1 MPLVKIHMRDGK
13 DKEHK
18 KAVLD
23 GVHKALVSAFRIP
36 VNDRTLLL
44 YEYDADHFDGRDL
57 NFTIV
62 EISAFS
68 GRTKDMKKSLYQ
80 KIVENV
86 SKTTNLQ
93 PTDIFIV
100 LHDVPKDNWG
110 IRGGQMASAVDL
122 GVTVEA
128 GKIQ

>member
-23 GVHKALVSAFRIP
+23 GVHKALVSAFKIP

-44 YEYDADHFDGRDL
+44 SEYDADHFDGRDI

-62 EISAFS
+62 EIIAFS
-68 GRTKDMKKSLYQ
+68 GRTKEMKKDLYQ

-86 SKTTNLQ
+86 SKTTKLV

-100 LHDVPKDNWG
+100 INDIPKENWG
-110 IRGGQMASAVDL
+110 IRGGQMASEMDL
-122 GVTVEA
+122 GMNPEV
-128 GKIQ
+128 

>member
-23 GVHKALVSAFRIP
+23 GVHKALVSAFKISA
-36 VNDRTLLL
+36 NDRTILLS
-44 YEYDADHFDGRDL
+44 EYDADHFDGRDA

-62 EISAFS
+62 EIIAFS
-68 GRTKDMKKSLYQ
+68 GRTKDMKRELYK
-80 KIVENV
+80 KIVDNV
-86 SKTTNLQ
+86 SKATNLQ

-100 LHDVPKDNWG
+100 INDIPKDNWG
-110 IRGGQMASAVDL
+110 IRGGQMASEIDL
-122 GVTVEA
+122 GM
-128 GKIQ
+128 K